1 MTGSGDGI
9 YARRALCD
17 GDEIERAADIVNT
30 GRKGRRRPGMGTVT
44 QYTLSQYTPCGAA
57 APARNVPE
65 WCAHSR
71 KCIDFNPPPLAS
83 YLCCAPIF
91 CDSSVDPFS
100 AAIDMDR
107 PDLNKMHS
115 CARYTECLKCPG
127 CNGGVYKGVYMLR
140 IMRRASRQLTG
151 LAWIGGIGMKQ
162 MCDLVNAEYR
172 LIRINYYGLKG
183 CFWRHARKKEE

>member
-1 MTGSGDGI
+1 MTRSGDGI
-9 YARRALCD
+9 YACRALYD
-17 GDEIERAADIVNT
+17 RKEIERAAVIVNT

-44 QYTLSQYTPCGAA
+44 QYTLYGAA
-57 APARNVPE
+57 AGTAPARNVPE

-71 KCIDFNPPPLAS
+71 KCINLNPPPLAS

-151 LAWIGGIGMKQ
+151 LTWIGGIGMKQ

-172 LIRINYYGLKG
+172 LIRINYYGMKG

>member
-17 GDEIERAADIVNT
+17 GDEIKRAADIVNT

-57 APARNVPE
+57 APVRNVPE

-71 KCIDFNPPPLAS
+71 NCIDHNPPPLAS

-107 PDLNKMHS
+107 SDLDKMHS
-115 CARYTECLKCPG
+115 CARYTECLKCAG
-127 CNGGVYKGVYMLR
+127 CIGGVYKGVHMLS
-140 IMRRASRQLTG
+140 IMRRASRRLTG

-162 MCDLVNAEYR
+162 RCDLVNAECR

>member
-1 MTGSGDGI
+1 MTRSGDGI
-9 YARRALCD
+9 YACRALYD
-17 GDEIERAADIVNT
+17 RKEIERAAVIVNT
-30 GRKGRRRPGMGTVT
+30 DRKGRRRPGMGTVT
-44 QYTLSQYTPCGAA
+44 QYTLYGAA
-57 APARNVPE
+57 AGTAPVRNVPE
-65 WCAHSR
+65 WCAYSR
-71 KCIDFNPPPLAS
+71 KCINLNPPPLAS

-172 LIRINYYGLKG
+172 LIRKNYYGLKG

>member
-17 GDEIERAADIVNT
+17 GDEIKRAADIVNT

-71 KCIDFNPPPLAS
+71 KCINPDPPPLAD
-83 YLCCAPIF
+83 CCAPMF
-91 CDSSVDPFS
+91 CDTSVDPFS
-100 AAIDMDR
+100 AAIDMGR
-107 PDLNKMHS
+107 PDLDRMHS
-115 CARYTECLKCPG
+115 CARYTECLKCAG
-127 CNGGVYKGVYMLR
+127 CINGVYKGVYMLR

>member
-17 GDEIERAADIVNT
+17 GDEIKRAADIVNT

-57 APARNVPE
+57 AAARNVPE
-65 WCAHSR
+65 WCAHR
-71 KCIDFNPPPLAS
+71 TNANPPPLAS
-83 YLCCAPIF
+83 YRCCAPIF

>member
-1 MTGSGDGI
+1 MTRSGDGI
-9 YARRALCD
+9 YACRALYD
-17 GDEIERAADIVNT
+17 RKEIERAAVIVNT
-30 GRKGRRRPGMGTVT
+30 DRKGRRRPGMGTVT
-44 QYTLSQYTPCGAA
+44 QYTLYGAA
-57 APARNVPE
+57 AGTAPVRNVPE

-71 KCIDFNPPPLAS
+71 KCINLNPPPLAS

-172 LIRINYYGLKG
+172 LIRKNYYGLKG